1 MRRSRRLWGSSAV
14 VTTLALVLAACGGGS
29 SGDSTG
35 SGGTDPDGTVS
46 VYGTEPQNPLVP
58 TNTNELGGTKAV
70 QPLFATLV
78 GFKGADAQPFN
89 LMADSITTTDSK
101 VYDIKIKQ
109 GWKFH
114 DGTEVKAHN
123 FIDAWNYG
131 AYAPN
136 GQLNTDFF
144 SNIQGYK
151 DVHPAD
157 ENAKPATDK
166 MSGLVAKGDYEFQV
180 TLDAPFSV
188 FSIKVG
194 YQSFAPLPDSFFK
207 DPKGFEQHPIGNGPM
222 KFVSRSPNQ
231 DIKLTRFDDYKGDD
245 KVHFKD
251 LDIKIYASQ
260 ETAYQDLLSGRLDF
274 MEALPPSAVAG
285 GKYKADL
292 GDRLVT
298 GHLLGISTIAVPYY
312 VPGYDNLELRK
323 AISMAID
330 RAQITKTV
338 MNDTYVPADS
348 YISQGIPGARAGVC
362 QFCKFDPA
370 AAKEAFAKSGFKGTK
385 LTIASNADGGR
396 KEPLVAACNSIKNT
410 LGVECDF
417 VPATDFGQWRSIVN
431 GKKLTG
437 MGRSDWSADYP
448 SIEDFLNPIYKTG
461 GSSNDSSYSNPQ
473 VDAALAQADA
483 TADKDAAV
491 KLYQQAED
499 LIAKDLPSIPVWDE
513 KGVAAKSKNLKS
525 AALDF
530 RRMPDYPSI
539 EVLKK

>member
-1 MRRSRRLWGSSAV
+1 MRRSRRLWGTTVV
-14 VTTLALVLAACGGGS
+14 VTSLALVLAACGG
-29 SGDSTG
+29 SGNTKTG
-35 SGGTDPDGTVS
+35 TGEADPNGTVT
-46 VYGTEPQNPLVP
+46 VYGTEPENSLIP

-70 QPLFATLV
+70 QPMFATLV

-89 LMADSITTTDSK
+89 LMADSITTSDSK

-123 FIDAWNYG
+123 FVDAWNYG

-136 GQLNTDFF
+136 GQLNTDFY
-144 SNIQGYK
+144 SNIQGYT
-151 DVHPAD
+151 DVHPED
-157 ENAKPATDK
+157 KNAKPTTDK
-166 MSGLVAKGDYEFQV
+166 MSGLVVKGDYEFQA
-180 TLDAPFSV
+180 TLSAPFSV
-188 FSIKVG
+188 FSIKIG
-194 YQSFAPLPDSFFK
+194 YTAFAPLPDAFFK
-207 DPKGFEQHPIGNGPM
+207 DPKGFEAHPIGNGPL
-222 KFVSRSPNQ
+222 KFVSRTPNQ
-231 DIKLTRFDDYKGDD
+231 DIKLTRNDDYKGDD
-245 KVHFKD
+245 KVKFKD
-251 LDIKIYASQ
+251 LDIKIYASA
-260 ETAYQDLLSGRLDF
+260 ETGYQDLLSGKLDF
-274 MEALPPSAVAG
+274 MELLPPSALAG
-285 GKYKADL
+285 GKYKNDL
-292 GDRLVT
+292 KDNLVV

-312 VPGYDNLELRK
+312 VPGYNNPDLRK

-330 RAQITKTV
+330 RETITKTV
-338 MNDTYVPADS
+338 MNDTYVPADG
-348 YISQGIPGARAGVC
+348 YISQGIPGARPGVC
-362 QFCKFDPA
+362 EFCKFDPA
-370 AAKEAFAKSGFKGTK
+370 KAKDFFQKSGFTGK

-396 KEPLVAACNSIKNT
+396 KEPLVAACNSITKT
-410 LGVECDF
+410 LGVQCDF
-417 VPATDFGQWRSIVN
+417 VPATDFGQWRAIVN

-461 GSSNDSSYSNPQ
+461 GSSNDSNYSNPA
-473 VDAALAQADA
+473 VDQILAQADS

-525 AALDF
+525 VGLDF
-530 RRMPDYPSI
+530 RRMADYPSI